1 MSNARCALIIQS
13 ILVMSLLL
21 GALFHGHINGFVIRA
36 QCDRLAQK
44 DDATKVVSYFKYILI
59 ILHEIVLG

>member
-44 DDATKVVSYFKYILI
+44 DDARQ
-59 ILHEIVLG
+59 GC